1 VLNAE
6 GRIFTAGIDLMAAGS
21 LLKPAGDDPGRIG
34 IALNNVVIPLQ
45 ESFMAIEQCGKP
57 VISVA
62 HSKVFGAGVDM
73 ISSCDIRYCSKDT
86 EITIKEVDIGMA
98 ADLGTLQRMNK
109 ICGNDSWVRELV
121 YTARWAGADECAT
134 NGFFSKVLE
143 DRDAANAAAME
154 LAKTIA
160 GKSPVAIYSNK
171 KILNF
176 SRDHPVADGLEYNR
190 VWNNAA
196 LQTKDMMVAITA
208 NLGKTEPE
216 FEDF

>member
-1 VLNAE
+1 
-6 GRIFTAGIDLMAAGS
+6 M
-21 LLKPAGDDPGRIG
+21 
-34 IALNNVVIPLQ
+34 
-45 ESFMAIEQCGKP
+45 
-57 VISVA
+57 
-62 HSKVFGAGVDM
+62 
-73 ISSCDIRYCSKDT
+73 
-86 EITIKEVDIGMA
+86 
-98 ADLGTLQRMNK
+98 
-109 ICGNDSWVRELV
+109 
-121 YTARWAGADECAT
+121 
-134 NGFFSKVLE
+134 LE